1 MVIKLNE
8 KRVILNGY
16 AAALAAIKEAKPK
29 EKICVYLRLHLRLE
43 SGKLEARPESA
54 PIPAGA
60 EKVGTYGRPI
70 SRCRLSWDIRTA
82 AGKIEQ
88 RAKEEAERLAF
99 EKFIAAD
106 AGIFDGFLFP
116 SLFHR
121 EFDKRKNLW
130 SGESDDAG
138 DVSTPFGVFH
148 VGADGVTVYAMTEQ
162 PKKQVRFNRS
172 VYLV

>member
-1 MVIKLNE
+1 MKIKLNG
-8 KRVILNGY
+8 KKVNLTGCSAALSAAKG
-16 AAALAAIKEAKPK
+16 AAAKN
-29 EKICVYLRLHLRLE
+29 KICVYLCQE
-43 SGKLEARPESA
+43 SKKLEALPESA

-82 AGKIEQ
+82 AGKIDQ
-88 RAKEEAERLAF
+88 RAKEEAERPAF
-99 EKFIAAD
+99 EKFIEAET
-106 AGIFDGFLFP
+106 GIFDGFLFP

-121 EFDKRKNLW
+121 EFDKRKSLW

-138 DVSTPFGVFH
+138 DVSTPFGVFR
-148 VGADGVTVYAMTEQ
+148 VGADGVAVYAMSEQ
-162 PKKQVRFNRS
+162 PKKQVQFNRS